1 MHRVESFFYF
11 DFLEISP
18 TTVIECFAI
27 QPSTFSYCMYSYVS
41 RSWTQATD
49 RTLYKSWGYSLIIQF
64 IYYFICL
71 YHIPLSLL

>member
-1 MHRVESFFYF
+1 LLTNRKTINIKNTGKMHRVESFFYF

-49 RTLYKSWGYSLIIQF
+49 RTLY
-64 IYYFICL
+64 
-71 YHIPLSLL
+71 